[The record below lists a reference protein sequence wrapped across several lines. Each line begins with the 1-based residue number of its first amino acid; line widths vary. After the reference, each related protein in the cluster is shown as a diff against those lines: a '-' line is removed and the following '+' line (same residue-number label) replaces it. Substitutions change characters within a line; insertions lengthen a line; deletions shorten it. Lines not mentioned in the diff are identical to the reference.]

1 MGTFGDACP
10 ETSGNCLACYA
21 WAASSGTPLALLTVI
36 GNSDDNA
43 AMLNPIWI
51 QTFATVAT
59 AHSFTDAGR
68 QLGLSQ
74 SSVSD
79 HIRRLE
85 QSVNR
90 RLFVRDTHSLSLTPD
105 GEALLVHARLI
116 LESLARAE
124 SQFSGPRLQGR
135 VRLGTSEDLAQG
147 PLPNL
152 LAAFRAT
159 HPDVELE
166 ITIAMTSKLYEGI
179 EAGTLDLIV
188 GKRREGERRGVPL
201 FLGQLEWLARPGTVV
216 DVGQPVPLILV
227 NEPSVTR
234 SVVLDTLAKAG
245 WRWRVTCTSSSHS
258 GCIAAARGGLGI
270 TVRAQNLTGGGLVP
284 PVNVEALPPLPGVEF
299 ITLAARRLSK
309 PAETLQ
315 QLIRKSDLRAGRV
328 D

>member
-1 MGTFGDACP
+1 
-10 ETSGNCLACYA
+10 
-21 WAASSGTPLALLTVI
+21 
-36 GNSDDNA
+36 
-43 AMLNPIWI
+43 MLNPVWI

-59 AHSFTDAGR
+59 ARSFTDAGR

-90 RLFVRDTHSLSLTPD
+90 RLFVRDTHSLALTPD

-116 LESLARAE
+116 LETLSRAE

-135 VRLGTSEDLAQG
+135 VRLGCSEDLAQG
-147 PLPNL
+147 PLPNV
-152 LAAFRAT
+152 LAAFRAS

-166 ITIAMTSKLYEGI
+166 INIGMTSKLYEWI
-179 EAGTLDLIV
+179 DAGTLDLIV

-201 FLGQLEWLARPGTVV
+201 FRGQLEWLARPGTVV
-216 DVGQPVPLILV
+216 DVDQPLPLILV

-234 SVVLDTLAKAG
+234 SVVLDTLASAG
-245 WRWRVTCTSSSHS
+245 WRWHMVCTSSSHS

-270 TVRAQNLTGGGLVP
+270 TVRAQNLTGGGLVAP
-284 PVNVEALPPLPGVEF
+284 INFHALPALPEVEF
-299 ITLAARRLSK
+299 ITLASRRLSR
-309 PAETLQ
+309 PAETLL
-315 QLIRKSDLRAGRV
+315 QLIRKSDLRSPRV